1 MDPNKDIRKCIYQQM
16 NNIFIDWDIISFLKI
31 NDILYSTNNNGIFIN
46 ISLLSDEITYKLY
59 QYLQDNIS
67 NELLNDQYE
76 DKYKIPMDI
85 LNKKDKETKSPSDN
99 YGNYEDLELTK
110 FQEKLLSLS

>member
-16 NNIFIDWDIISFLKI
+16 NNIFIEWDIISFLKI
-31 NDILYSTNNNGIFIN
+31 NDIPYSNNNNGIFIN

-59 QYLQDNIS
+59 QYLQENIS

-76 DKYKIPMDI
+76 DKIPMDI
-85 LNKKDKETKSPSDN
+85 SNKKDKETKSQSDN
-99 YGNYEDLELTK
+99 YKNYEDLELTK

>member
-46 ISLLSDEITYKLY
+46 INTTHLF
-59 QYLQDNIS
+59 
-67 NELLNDQYE
+67 ELNSTML
-76 DKYKIPMDI
+76 
-85 LNKKDKETKSPSDN
+85 
-99 YGNYEDLELTK
+99 
-110 FQEKLLSLS
+110 